1 MGRGP
6 GHWALWIV
14 KGCGEQQLVSGRP
27 GLESQLGQFFFLTSL
42 SLSFLLCKVEGK
54 LMVLIVGL
62 NQLLQEELLQCMYMI
77 STQCALLVS
86 IFFLVLCF
94 FIVYFSSVQSLLLR
108 ASFF

>member
-1 MGRGP
+1 
-6 GHWALWIV
+6 
-14 KGCGEQQLVSGRP
+14 
-27 GLESQLGQFFFLTSL
+27 
-42 SLSFLLCKVEGK
+42 
-54 LMVLIVGL
+54 MVLIVGL

>member
-1 MGRGP
+1 
-6 GHWALWIV
+6 
-14 KGCGEQQLVSGRP
+14 
-27 GLESQLGQFFFLTSL
+27 
-42 SLSFLLCKVEGK
+42 
-54 LMVLIVGL
+54 MVLIVGL

-86 IFFLVLCF
+86 IFFLVLCL